1 MPFISQPLPAASAP
15 TQPRGPGRENGFTGC
30 PESPAGAGRGRQGC
44 RAAEKQLCQSP
55 RPLRRLC
62 SPGFGFFYGGWNR
75 EHSLGAA
82 PGRRLLMLTSSRR
95 FFPLQ
100 TIKKKKH
107 STTPTPALGGQ
118 GLGGEFRF
126 RFIGLNFSSRALS
139 TSPRWPRAGGH
150 QTVPG
155 WAATTPLCSP
165 PGPWQ
170 RATAVPRVY
179 EGKFCFFQP
188 AQLPDPPRRGSGR
201 WHLEGMVALGTRGD
215 TARPQHPRLCRGC
228 VRGRELTEA
237 RNHHEELSAPPGH
250 PGYAKGGKRK
260 QTKENE
266 ATSCHLS
273 PPSLPRQL
281 RGAAGCVNTRRNPAP
296 PLAWSCGRFQGLPKP
311 SSKPREPGGCSR
323 DAHLL
328 ALLSLSPRPLGCAA
342 AVLRSKPLALLWV
355 FLRQRGTEIWS
366 C

>member
-1 MPFISQPLPAASAP
+1 M
-15 TQPRGPGRENGFTGC
+15 
-30 PESPAGAGRGRQGC
+30 
-44 RAAEKQLCQSP
+44 
-55 RPLRRLC
+55 
-62 SPGFGFFYGGWNR
+62 
-75 EHSLGAA
+75 
-82 PGRRLLMLTSSRR
+82 
-95 FFPLQ
+95 
-100 TIKKKKH
+100 
-107 STTPTPALGGQ
+107 
-118 GLGGEFRF
+118 
-126 RFIGLNFSSRALS
+126 
-139 TSPRWPRAGGH
+139 
-150 QTVPG
+150 PG
-155 WAATTPLCSP
+155 WAATTPPCSP

-215 TARPQHPRLCRGC
+215 TARPQHPRMCRGC
-228 VRGRELTEA
+228 MQGRELTEA

-328 ALLSLSPRPLGCAA
+328 AMLSLSPRPLGCAA

-355 FLRQRGTEIWS
+355 FLRQRGTEIRS
-366 C
+366 CGAPQNLTTKPQLRVTPANTAGTALVALLATCPQLCPPLTLGKDPETQQTVRRYTIYSPSPARHG